1 MLDMKTPAVFGM
13 WVLGSLVVSIVGRI
27 GWEIGG
33 RLWGAF

>member
-1 MLDMKTPAVFGM
+1 MEKIPNAGAIVFWVAGVLVFG
-13 WVLGSLVVSIVGRI
+13 VVARV